1 METRPAGVYG
11 VSEASVVSGVGGG
24 MSGAGPRGVRDSD
37 RRRFLQVFQACDK
50 GQKGYLSRE
59 DLKVAVVML
68 FGYKPSKIEVD
79 TMMSDLVNGNTGG
92 VRADEFVKLMA
103 LKRSAQM
110 SFGDHRQIFSVFDT
124 HCRGFL
130 NLDDFKRAFNR
141 VAPHLSEQTVI
152 EAFREVDG
160 DSDGLVCYKDF
171 EYVMNYGEDED

>member
-37 RRRFLQVFQACDK
+37 RRRFLQ
-50 GQKGYLSRE
+50 
-59 DLKVAVVML
+59 
-68 FGYKPSKIEVD
+68 IEVD